1 MVSSLVISKKVP
13 HDQSLHAIS
22 CVNYLD
28 WMEYINVPWK
38 NERKQKKCME
48 NISLSLSLSLSL
60 SHARTSHARNPTTL
74 KINCIE
80 FEWLDCD
87 VIQSLLLPKHSTLF
101 LLASVSPTLQYL
113 SQFYT
118 SELKR
123 WRNQETDIIN
133 IKMPLEKIVILKCF

>member
-1 MVSSLVISKKVP
+1 MIKVCTPSLVWI
-13 HDQSLHAIS
+13 I
-22 CVNYLD
+22 
-28 WMEYINVPWK
+28 WIEW
-38 NERKQKKCME
+38 
-48 NISLSLSLSLSL
+48 NISMFHERTNENKRNVWKTSLSLSLSL

>member
-1 MVSSLVISKKVP
+1 MIKVCTPSLVWIIWIEWNISMFHERTNENKR
-13 HDQSLHAIS
+13 
-22 CVNYLD
+22 
-28 WMEYINVPWK
+28 NVWK
-38 NERKQKKCME
+38 T
-48 NISLSLSLSLSL
+48 SLSLSLSL
-60 SHARTSHARNPTTL
+60 SHARNPTTL

>member
-1 MVSSLVISKKVP
+1 MIKVCTPSLVWIIWIEWNISMFHERTNENKR
-13 HDQSLHAIS
+13 
-22 CVNYLD
+22 
-28 WMEYINVPWK
+28 NVWK
-38 NERKQKKCME
+38 T
-48 NISLSLSLSLSL
+48 SLSLSLSLSLPL

-123 WRNQETDIIN
+123 WRNQETDFIN